1 MVRCEPIGSTPS
13 DSPDSVPGML
23 ARWGIRIAASLI
35 GIAVGIVL
43 AVAILSGFSAGAT
56 AIVEATIVFWIVHII
71 VMFLGLRI
79 FVRDPSVSMAILVAL
94 AATILSLIIVN
105 ILVSGV
111 SVDGVGNYLVAGII
125 IWICTAIADVV
136 GTRMIR
142 DRRRG

>member
-1 MVRCEPIGSTPS
+1 
-13 DSPDSVPGML
+13 ML
-23 ARWGIRIAASLI
+23 ARWGIRIASSLI
-35 GIAVGIVL
+35 GIAVGIIL